1 MAAERLAELRASA
14 EWLHRLFDGMPAGPI
29 NQALP
34 ATSGEGLGVAES
46 ARGDVWHWLRLDA
59 GMIATAFA
67 ADASWRLWPL
77 MELAARDGGVADFP
91 AIARSFAGSC
101 SGVDL

>member
-1 MAAERLAELRASA
+1 M
-14 EWLHRLFDGMPAGPI
+14 
-29 NQALP
+29 P